1 MKTFTAVA
9 SSGSDL
15 KVVVDFII
23 HVSAPNFVIFPV
35 LDVAAAARKRSGGV
49 NEALHGAA
57 AIALRSKLKV
67 KIMTENESSMG
78 TKCRKD
84 LHFTNQAFP
93 ESAAL

>member
-1 MKTFTAVA
+1 M
-9 SSGSDL
+9 
-15 KVVVDFII
+15 KVVGDFII
-23 HVSAPNFVIFPV
+23 HVSAPDFAIFPV
-35 LDVAAAARKRSGGV
+35 LDAAAAAAARKR
-49 NEALHGAA
+49 NGAASMRRFTA

-84 LHFTNQAFP
+84 LHSTNQAFP